1 MATDQNYLMQIPRS
15 DMTSVME
22 NTNQVG
28 SVQEEN
34 GDIPISQID
43 MTGDLG
49 GGGNFTSPL

>member
-1 MATDQNYLMQIPRS
+1 MAIDQNYLMQIPRS

-34 GDIPISQID
+34 GNIPISQID
-43 MTGDLG
+43 MTCLLY
-49 GGGNFTSPL
+49 TSDAADE